1 MGVSHLIIEKCI
13 YLFGFDKFSVV
24 IGLSSVDSPI
34 SCWTELLYQR
44 TRRKT
49 HTEGTAKCSQ
59 MLTQQTMH
67 LCPRKINKSISLP
80 RHDVY
85 FVKKSLYVSN
95 RDSNTNY
102 GCLTNSL
109 SRNTQI
115 VEFIKIHLSAYNCQ
129 NTQISPQS

>member
-13 YLFGFDKFSVV
+13 YLFSFDKFSVV

-34 SCWTELLYQR
+34 SYRAELLYQK

-49 HTEGTAKCSQ
+49 HKGGTAKCSQ

-80 RHDVY
+80 RHDLF

-95 RDSNTNY
+95 RDSNTNN

-115 VEFIKIHLSAYNCQ
+115 VVYKNPSECL
-129 NTQISPQS
+129 